1 MSGYLVAEEGPLSGL
16 VIHLDQGHEW
26 IIGRDPD
33 VSFQVLEDP
42 MVSRKHLI
50 CRLTDDGF
58 IVENLSVTNPASVNG
73 HPITDPVVLQEGD
86 ILQIG
91 GTLFKFTEKTPL
103 LTKPIDNEDFNDY
116 HPTIFD
122 EETPLDTLSFNEV
135 TDSRWMIKVISGP
148 NTGAEFGLQ
157 PDHSYILGKDPHTC
171 DIVFQDLSVSR
182 QHAKISLDGNNTL
195 ILEDLKSRNGTY
207 INGKHLEAAHIL
219 AFQDL
224 IAIGT
229 TSFLLIDRE
238 QTRETLYSPASITQ
252 TYEPKEEPATLTS
265 SIDAA
270 PKSWKELLIPTKHLI
285 LAGTFLLLIITGV
298 TSALSL
304 FKSHHVELAK
314 QDDEAVLIDTLKRFS
329 GIEFSFNAS
338 SGKIFVVGDVL
349 TEIEKQELL
358 YLLKTLP
365 FIQSIEDN
373 IVIDEIVWNDM
384 NSFLVRNPNWRSVAV
399 AAYSP
404 GKFILKG
411 YVQTQQDATT
421 LMEYMTLNF
430 PFNEKLEN
438 QVVVANTLELQ
449 IQALLTENQ
458 FLNVTF
464 ELSSGEVLLA
474 GRVNDKSEKDFMQTL
489 QQLKKIPGV
498 RSIKNFVIITTAS
511 TARINLSDKYKIT
524 GTSKVGNINQY
535 VVINGQILTTGDTLD
550 GMTIVQVEAESVLL
564 EKEGLKYKINYNQQ

>member
-16 VIHLDQGHEW
+16 IIHLDEGHEW

-50 CRLTDDGF
+50 CRLTDEGF
-58 IVENLSVTNPASVNG
+58 VVENLSVTNPASVNG
-73 HPITDPVVLQEGD
+73 HPITDPITLQEGD

-91 GTLFKFTEKTPL
+91 GTLFKFTEQMPSHG
-103 LTKPIDNEDFNDY
+103 KPIDKEEFSDY

-171 DIVFQDLSVSR
+171 DIIFQDLSVSR
-182 QHAKISLDGNNTL
+182 QHAKISLDGDSTL
-195 ILEDLKSRNGTY
+195 VLEDLKSRNGTY
-207 INGKHLEAAHIL
+207 VNGKHLETAHLL

-224 IAIGT
+224 VAIGT

-238 QTRETLYSPASITQ
+238 QTRETLYSPAYQAPPQET
-252 TYEPKEEPATLTS
+252 KEEDPAEVPPADTS
-265 SIDAA
+265 Q
-270 PKSWKELLIPTKHLI
+270 KNWKELLIPTKHLI
-285 LAGTFLLLIITGV
+285 LAATFLLLIAVGV
-298 TSALSL
+298 SSALSL
-304 FKSHHVELAK
+304 FKGHHVELAK
-314 QDDEAVLIDTLKRFS
+314 QDDQAVLLDTLKKFT
-329 GIEFSFNAS
+329 GIEFSFNPTA
-338 SGKIFVVGDVL
+338 GKIFVVGDVL

-365 FIQSIEDN
+365 FIQSVEDN
-373 IVIDEIVWNDM
+373 VVVDEIVWSDM
-384 NSFLVRNPNWRSVAV
+384 NSFLVRNPNWRAV
-399 AAYSP
+399 AMTAYSP

-411 YVQTQQDATT
+411 YVQTQQDAIS
-421 LMEYMTLNF
+421 LMEYVTLNF

-449 IQALLTENQ
+449 IQALLTERQ
-458 FLNVTF
+458 FVNVTF
-464 ELSSGEVLLA
+464 ELAAGEVLLA
-474 GRVNDKSEKDFMQTL
+474 GRVNDKSEKEFMQTL
-489 QQLKKIPGV
+489 QELKKIPGV
-498 RSIKNFVIITTAS
+498 RSIKNFVMITTAS
-511 TARINLSDKYKIT
+511 TARINLSDKYKVT

-535 VVINGQILTTGDTLD
+535 VVINGQILTMGDTLD
-550 GMTIVQVEAESVLL
+550 GMTITQVEAESVLL